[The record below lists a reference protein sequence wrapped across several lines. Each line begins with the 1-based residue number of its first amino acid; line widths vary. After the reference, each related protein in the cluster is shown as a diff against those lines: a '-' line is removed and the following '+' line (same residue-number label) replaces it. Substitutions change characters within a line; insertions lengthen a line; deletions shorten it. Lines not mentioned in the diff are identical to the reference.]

1 MLVLGWLL
9 TSYMQIY
16 ICSPVEETVSFMRG
30 LNNYLFVEPTKK
42 RDFLGVTGKFI
53 WRSHIPYLSHET
65 GTEPGERVK
74 SV

>member
-1 MLVLGWLL
+1 
-9 TSYMQIY
+9 
-16 ICSPVEETVSFMRG
+16 VSFMRG